1 MAIDKQALMRELR
14 KKPERYWK
22 VKLFEEKGFVRKQ
35 CKKCGKFFWTSVE
48 NQQTCNDSTCKP
60 YTFIGKPLTKKKL
73 TYIET
78 WEVIRKFFERKDH
91 KVLDTFPVVCRWF
104 PLYFTIAGIVDFY
117 RLNDSE
123 LSFEFP
129 ANPSIVNQVCLR
141 FNDIP
146 NVGVT
151 GKHYSCFSMINQQS
165 LYDGKNGYWKDTCID
180 LDFELLNKAF
190 GIDKNEI
197 NFIEDAWIG
206 PSAFGSSL
214 EFHAA
219 GLELGNAVFTEFIGT
234 PDNYREMKEKVID
247 MGAGLNRLAWF
258 TQGTP
263 TSYDVVFG
271 DVMKRL
277 LKESNVEYDKK
288 FFERYSIFAG
298 SLDIDEIQDMKL
310 ARIWVA
316 NQLKTTPDEIERKV
330 AAIEALYAIADHTK
344 NLMFALSDGGIPSNT
359 GGGHNLRVVLRRAQ
373 SFLEKYNWSFKLM
386 DVIQWHEEFLRKM
399 FPNIQDKLKEIE
411 RIISIEESRFKD
423 SKERTRRIIETFKKE
438 NRTPTQEDL
447 IKYYDSEGIPPEEFV
462 EAGMNIEIPARFYSQ
477 VTARHV
483 QGRIT
488 EEKMQFDTKNI
499 PETELLY
506 YKDAYLFDFK
516 AKALKLFPENWVV
529 LDKTAFYP
537 LGGGQIFDTGTIDG
551 IKVLNVMKIKN
562 VVLHKLEKEIKEGKA
577 VEGKIDKERRLQ
589 IMRHHTATHI
599 MLAAARKVLGPHVW
613 QSGSEKT
620 EEKARVDIA
629 HYESLTE
636 KEMEEIENEANKII
650 EKDYAVEIEWMQRLK
665 AEQKYGFVIYQGGV
679 VPQKELRIVSIG
691 NIDHEADGGT
701 QVKSTKEV
709 GFIRLIRSKRIA
721 DGVVRLEY
729 VAGDAAENYLKER
742 EKMLKEVADKLNVKE
757 NEVPDAVKKL
767 FEGWKR
773 KRKKK

>member
-1 MAIDKQALMRELR
+1 MINKSELMRELQ
-14 KKPERYWK
+14 KNPDRYWK
-22 VKLFEEKGFVRKQ
+22 VRLFEEKGFVRKQ
-35 CKKCGKFFWTSVE
+35 CKNCGKFFWTMVE
-48 NQQTCNDSTCKP
+48 SQKTCNDSSCKP
-60 YTFIGKPLTKKKL
+60 YDFIGKPLTKKKL

-78 WEVIRKFFERKDH
+78 WEVIRKFFEKNDH
-91 KVLDTFPVVCRWF
+91 TTLKTFPVVCRWF
-104 PLYFTIAGIVDFY
+104 PLYFTVAGIVDFY
-117 RLNDSE
+117 RLNDGE

-129 ANPSIVNQVCLR
+129 ANPSLVNQVCLR

-146 NVGVT
+146 NVGIT

-165 LYDGKNGYWKDTCID
+165 LYDGKNGYWKDKCID
-180 LDFELLNKAF
+180 LDFELLTKTF
-190 GIDKNEI
+190 GIDKKEI
-197 NFIEDAWIG
+197 NFIEDAWVG

-214 EFHAA
+214 EFHVA

-234 PDNYREMKEKVID
+234 PDNYKEMKEKVID

-263 TSYDVVFG
+263 TSYDVVFE
-271 DVMKRL
+271 DVMKKL
-277 LKESNVEYDKK
+277 LKESAVDYDKK
-288 FFERYSIFAG
+288 FFERYSVYAG
-298 SLDIDEIQDMKL
+298 SLDIDEVSDMKL

-316 NQLKTTPDEIERKV
+316 NQLKTTPEEIENKV
-330 AAIEALYAIADHTK
+330 AAIEALYAIADHTQ
-344 NLMFALSDGGIPSNT
+344 NLMFALADGGIPSNT

-373 SFLEKYNWSFKLM
+373 SFLEKYNWNFKLF

-399 FPNIQDKLKEIE
+399 FPNIQDKMKEIE
-411 RIISIEESRFKD
+411 KIISIEESRYKD

-438 NRTPTQEDL
+438 NRTLSQEDL

-462 EAGMNIEIPARFYSQ
+462 EAGLDIEIPARFYSQ

-483 QGRIT
+483 QGKET
-488 EEKMQFDTKNI
+488 EEKMQFDVKKIDT
-499 PETELLY
+499 TELLY
-506 YKDAYLFDFK
+506 YKDAYLFNFK
-516 AKALKLFPENWVV
+516 AKVLKVFPDNWIA

-537 LGGGQIFDTGTIDG
+537 LGGGQTFDIGTIDG
-551 IKVLNVMKIKN
+551 IKVLNVMKIHD
-562 VVLHKLEKEIKEGKA
+562 VVLHKLEKPIAEGKV
-577 VEGKIDKERRLQ
+577 VEGKVDKERRLK
-589 IMRHHTATHI
+589 IMKHHTATHI
-599 MLAAARKVLGPHVW
+599 MLAASRKVLGSHVW

-629 HYESLTE
+629 HYESLTD
-636 KEMEEIENEANKII
+636 KEMEEIENEANRIV
-650 EKDYAVEIEWMQRLK
+650 ERNLPVEIDWMPRLK

-709 GFIRLIRSKRIA
+709 GFIKLERAKRIA

-729 VAGDAAENYLKER
+729 TAGDVAENYLKER
-742 EKMLKEVADKLNVKE
+742 EGMLKEAAQKLGVKE
-757 NEVPDAVKKL
+757 NEVPAAMKKL
-767 FEGWKR
+767 FEEWKR
-773 KRKKK
+773 KRKQK